1 MAEYV
6 YAAVQEVAYQTPALL
21 TTRIPCNKGLVY
33 HDNGS
38 GLVTITGK
46 VNTPCARFM
55 RYDIAY
61 ECNIAVPTGGTVG
74 EIDLAIT
81 VNGEPVPISVG
92 ASTPTV
98 ADAYFNVSGGMTID
112 VPRTVDYTIAIEN
125 TSVTAEP
132 INVRNLRVKV
142 NPQA

>member
-6 YAAVQEVAYQTPALL
+6 YAPVQEVAYRTPALL
-21 TTRIPCNKGLVY
+21 TTRIPCTKGLIY

-38 GLVTITGK
+38 GLITVTGK
-46 VNTPCARFM
+46 ANTPCARFM
-55 RYDIAY
+55 RYDVEY
-61 ECNIAVPTGGTVG
+61 EANIAVPTGGTAG

-81 VNGEPVPISVG
+81 VNGEPTPISIG

-98 ADAYFNVSGGMTID
+98 ADAYFHVSGGMTID
-112 VPRTVDYTIAIEN
+112 VPRTVDYTVAVEN
-125 TSVTAEP
+125 LAVTAEP

-142 NPQA
+142 NPAT

>member
-6 YAAVQEVAYQTPALL
+6 YASAQEVAYRTPALL

-38 GLVTITGK
+38 GLVTVTGK

-55 RYDIAY
+55 RYEIEYDG
-61 ECNIAVPTGGTVG
+61 NIAVPTDGTVG

-81 VNGEPVPISVG
+81 VNGEPVPISIG

-98 ADAYFNVSGGMTID
+98 ADAYFSVSGGMTID
-112 VPRTVDYTIAIEN
+112 VPRTVDYTIAVEN

-142 NPQA
+142 NPAI